1 MFHLFER
8 HLIKKGL
15 KTFFLFPGRF
25 CIREYASFWNILS
38 LFKRLMGIT
47 DGLLTVF
54 EEIALMRQIR
64 LLFGFLKPLL
74 NKQK

>member
-47 DGLLTVF
+47 DGLLTLF
-54 EEIALMRQIR
+54 EEIALNVTDTLVIQ
-64 LLFGFLKPLL
+64 FLITYIK
-74 NKQK
+74 